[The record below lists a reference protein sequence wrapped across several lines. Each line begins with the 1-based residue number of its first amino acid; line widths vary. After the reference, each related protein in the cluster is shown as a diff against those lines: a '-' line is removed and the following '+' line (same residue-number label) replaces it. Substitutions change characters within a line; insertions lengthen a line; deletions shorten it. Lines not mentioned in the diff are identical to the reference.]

1 MELSTQIL
9 MLDSVKRGIKVE
21 VLDRNENFISL
32 SYMGKTKYVKQATK
46 TSKDSYSTVLVMEN
60 KVVTKKVL
68 EQAGIKVPMGAVYD
82 KLEAAKKEYADKG
95 IHIHTYVL
103 DVTDEAA
110 VEQAVALIEKE
121 VNPIDILVNNAG
133 ITKDNLFFWM
143 KDEEWDDVVNTNL
156 NSMFRVT
163 KAVVEKMILKKN
175 CSIINMSSVS
185 GIAGNTA
192 QTNYAATKGGII
204 AFTKALAL
212 EMGRYK
218 IRVNCVAPGL
228 IESDMTEDLPLKE
241 MKKSIPLRRI
251 GKPEEVAEVVFFLA
265 DKATYI
271 TAETIN
277 ISGGMVR

>member
-1 MELSTQIL
+1 M
-9 MLDSVKRGIKVE
+9 
-21 VLDRNENFISL
+21 
-32 SYMGKTKYVKQATK
+32 
-46 TSKDSYSTVLVMEN
+46 
-60 KVVTKKVL
+60 KKVL
-68 EQAGIKVPMGAVYD
+68 VTGATGAIGEACVKAFAEAGYFVYIHYRSQEA
-82 KLEAAKKEYADKG
+82 KAREILETINNSGEIVYCDVADKESITTAFG
-95 IHIHTYVL
+95 ELDL
-103 DVTDEAA
+103 DV
-110 VEQAVALIEKE
+110 
-121 VNPIDILVNNAG
+121 LVNNAG